1 VTSRAA
7 SCTLLGVSLVD
18 RWAELD
24 DTLRALAQGLEQEL
38 APLWHQPFPVP
49 HRKARLTR
57 RGGRCAVDGTPLT
70 IDPWRPHTHECPACG
85 ATYTGLEHD
94 DWWAMG
100 AQLWCAERV
109 LHSAMLGA
117 MQQRDDLI
125 AMSLRGLD
133 ALTTAWPTYP
143 NEDNAL
149 GPTRPFFSTYLESV
163 WLLNLSLAAQVLAH
177 HTGAHV
183 AVQRFCDTVAEPS
196 RTIIRSFPEG
206 HSNRQ
211 AWHVAARMA
220 AGALLGDEREL
231 EQAYAGPAGLL
242 ELLEQGLL
250 PDGSWYEGE
259 NYHLFAHRGLW
270 YGVML
275 AESHGRALPE
285 ALRARFHAGFRT
297 PLLGLL
303 PDGTFPSRRDSRY
316 ATSVHQWRFAE
327 WCELG
332 LARGHDPVVAAQ
344 LQRLY
349 ASDHARGDTGRARST
364 ADIERDEPPCALTRA
379 DLGWRTV
386 LCARAEPW
394 PASSVSDMPSVVL
407 EAQGLA
413 VLRRDGGR
421 VYVALEGGHTG
432 GGHGHPD
439 RLALTLQDG
448 DRRILEDP
456 GTGSYVERTLHWY
469 RSTLAHNAPLVN
481 WRSQERV
488 ATELLAFASTAHGGW
503 IAARAR
509 DVAPGVVFTR
519 MVVLH
524 DEHVVDLLRWE
535 AASCIDCTLP
545 MHGEATVRLDAS
557 EAELSWHPAS
567 APGAGGLED
576 GFDFLQQVECAGW
589 PDGAAVRLDRR
600 DVPPARAWVCV
611 HGSALEAPS
620 IWRAVAPGPPRH
632 GPRRLHWLQAR
643 GQAGTFTTVWSLH
656 GHVQQVQYEG
666 MDAPEAI
673 MVQLLDGTRV
683 RHTPPPMHAAAPEW
697 TLTVLDH
704 ASSRGHTLGG
714 ARTTRTSPSVARQVA
729 PQPPAS
735 DPISLPAR
743 FELGA
748 AHYRRSESSWMDAGE
763 PSATV
768 AVTRTAAGLVLEVDA
783 RTGPLAVPA
792 AGAENVLDNER
803 ADVNADGVQLYLRRR
818 DGASW
823 SAAWL
828 VVPDRETQR
837 LRITAIDP
845 SPSPEVAL
853 TGTWA
858 PTAGGWCCQL
868 AVPGPLVDA
877 LADADGLLC
886 VDLIVNERPP
896 HRERRR
902 GQLLLS
908 GSVGEFVYL
917 RGDRHE
923 PARALLVRWRDPDP
937 SITISARSA

>member
-1 VTSRAA
+1 MTSRAA
-7 SCTLLGVSLVD
+7 SGTLLGISLMD
-18 RWAELD
+18 RWAALD
-24 DTLRALAQGLEQEL
+24 PTLRALAHGLEQEL

-49 HRKARLTR
+49 LRKARLTR
-57 RGGRCAVDGTPLT
+57 RGGRCAADGTPLT
-70 IDPWRPHTHECPACG
+70 IDPWRPHTHACPACG

-125 AMSLRGLD
+125 TLSMRGLD
-133 ALTTAWPTYP
+133 ALTTAWSTYP

-163 WLLNLSLAAQVLAH
+163 WLLNLSLAAQVLAQLA
-177 HTGAHV
+177 GAHA

-196 RTIIRSFPEG
+196 RTLIRSFPEG

-231 EQAYAGPAGLL
+231 EQAYVGPAGLL

-250 PDGSWYEGE
+250 PDGTWYEGE

-275 AESHGRALPE
+275 AEAHGRALPE
-285 ALRARFHAGFRT
+285 ALLARFQAGFRT
-297 PLLGLL
+297 PLLGML

-332 LARGHDPVVAAQ
+332 LARGHDPVVAAW

-349 ASDHARGDTGRARST
+349 ASDQARGDTGRTRST

-379 DLGWRTV
+379 DLGWRT
-386 LCARAEPW
+386 LLGACAEPW
-394 PASSVSDMPSVVL
+394 PASHGYDMPSVVL

-413 VLRRDGGR
+413 VLRREAGR

-481 WRSQERV
+481 GRSQERV
-488 ATELLAFASTAHGGW
+488 ATELLAFASHAHGGW

-509 DVAPGVVFTR
+509 DVAPGVVLTR

-524 DEHVVDLLRWE
+524 DEHVVDFLRWE
-535 AASCIDCTLP
+535 AVSRIDCTLP
-545 MHGEATVRLDAS
+545 MHGEATARFDAS
-557 EAELSWHPAS
+557 EAVRSWHPAS

-576 GFDFLQQVECAGW
+576 GFDFLQEIERAEW
-589 PDGAAVRLDRR
+589 PIGEAVRLDRH
-600 DVPPARAWVCV
+600 DVPPARAWVRV
-611 HGSALEAPS
+611 HGEVLEAPS
-620 IWRAVAPGPPRH
+620 LWRAVAPGPPRH

-643 GQAGTFTTVWSLH
+643 GHAGTFTTVWSLR
-656 GHVQQVQYEG
+656 GHVQQVQCEG
-666 MDAPEAI
+666 TGSPEAI
-673 MVQLLDGTRV
+673 IVQLHDGTRV
-683 RHTPPPMHAAAPEW
+683 RHTPPPMHAAALEW

-704 ASSRGHTLGG
+704 ASSRVHTLGG
-714 ARTTRTSPSVARQVA
+714 ARAMRTSPPVPRRDTPARSS
-729 PQPPAS
+729 P

-748 AHYRRSESSWMDAGE
+748 AHYRRSESSWMEAGE

-768 AVTRTAAGLVLEVDA
+768 AMTRTATGLVIDVDA
-783 RTGPLAVPA
+783 RTGPLAVPP
-792 AGAENVLDNER
+792 AGAENALDNER
-803 ADVNADGVQLYLRRR
+803 ADVNADGVQLYLSRR
-818 DGASW
+818 DGSTW
-823 SAAWL
+823 SAAWR
-828 VVPDRETQR
+828 VVPDRETRR
-837 LRITAIDP
+837 LRITTIVP
-845 SPSPEVAL
+845 SPSPEATV
-853 TGTWA
+853 TGTWGL
-858 PTAGGWCCQL
+858 TARGWHCQL
-868 AVPGPLVDA
+868 DVPGPLVDA

-908 GSVGEFVYL
+908 GSEGEFVYL

-923 PARALLVRWRDPDP
+923 PARALRLRWRDPDP
-937 SITISARSA
+937 SITTSARSA